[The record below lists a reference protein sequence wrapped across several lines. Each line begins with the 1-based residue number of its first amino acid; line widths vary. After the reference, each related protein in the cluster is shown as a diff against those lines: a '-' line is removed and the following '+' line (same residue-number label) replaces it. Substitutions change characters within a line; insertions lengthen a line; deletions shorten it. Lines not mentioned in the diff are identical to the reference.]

1 MMHFQNECLEAYA
14 FQRAKEGKAY
24 CGDSF
29 YMTANEDYFLCVLA
43 DGLGSGEY
51 AYESS
56 QAVASVVQSNSEEDV
71 QTLMDYSNKV
81 LLSKRGAA
89 TAIFKV
95 DFHEKS
101 FAYSCVGNIRFYLYT
116 PSGKMVYPMPVSG
129 YLSGRP
135 QKFRTQKFPYEPQSS
150 FLIHSDGFVN
160 ENTKPSIKNHQS
172 VSALAEQLKANQV
185 NTNDDVTFIVGSL
198 LK

>member
-1 MMHFQNECLEAYA
+1 MMHFENECIESYA
-14 FQRAKEGKAY
+14 FQRAKEGKVY

-56 QAVASVVQSNSEEDV
+56 QAVTSVVQSNLEEDV
-71 QTLMDYSNKV
+71 QTLMSYSNRV

-95 DFHEKS
+95 DFREKT
-101 FAYSCVGNIRFYLYT
+101 FEYSCVGNIRFYLYT

-135 QKFRTQKFPYEPQSS
+135 QKFRTQKFPYESQSI

-160 ENTKPSIKNHQS
+160 ENIKPYIKNHQS
-172 VSALAEQLKANQV
+172 VSALANRLKAKQI

>member
-1 MMHFQNECLEAYA
+1 MIHFQNDCLEAYA
-14 FQRAKEGKAY
+14 FQRAKEGQAF

-29 YMTANEDYFLCVLA
+29 YMTANTDYFLCVLA

-56 QAVASVVQSNSEEDV
+56 QAVTSVVQSNVEEDV
-71 QTLMDYSNKV
+71 QTLMNFSNKV
-81 LLSKRGAA
+81 LLNKRGAA

-95 DFHEKS
+95 DFRERT
-101 FAYSCVGNIRFYLYT
+101 FEYSCVGYIRFYVYT

-135 QKFRTQKFPYEPQSS
+135 QKFRTQKFPYDPQST
-150 FLIHSDGFVN
+150 FLLHSDGFVN
-160 ENTKPSIKNHQS
+160 EDTKSIIQNHPSLPN
-172 VSALAEQLKANQV
+172 LAERLKFNQI
-185 NTNDDVTFIVGSL
+185 NESDDVTFIVGNL
-198 LK
+198 L

>member
-1 MMHFQNECLEAYA
+1 MIHFQNECLEAYA
-14 FQRAKEGKAY
+14 FQRAKEGKAF

-29 YMTANEDYFLCVLA
+29 YMTANNGYFLCVLA

-51 AYESS
+51 AHESS
-56 QAVASVVQSNSEEDV
+56 QAVTSIVQSNPEEDV
-71 QTLMDYSNKV
+71 QTLMNFSNKV

-95 DFHEKS
+95 DFREKT
-101 FAYSCVGNIRFYLYT
+101 FEYSCVGNIRFYLYT

-135 QKFRTQKFPYEPQSS
+135 QKFRTQKFPYEPQST
-150 FLIHSDGFVN
+150 FLIHSDGFVRTD
-160 ENTKPSIKNHQS
+160 TKPLTDNYQTVSSI
-172 VSALAEQLKANQV
+172 ANQLRV
-185 NTNDDVTFIVGSL
+185 KQINKNDDVTFIVGSL

>member
-1 MMHFQNECLEAYA
+1 MMHLQNECIEAYA
-14 FQRAKEGKAY
+14 FQRAKEGNAY

-29 YMTANEDYFLCVLA
+29 YMTANDGFFLCVLA

-56 QAVASVVQSNSEEDV
+56 HAVTSIVQSNPEEDV
-71 QTLMDYSNKV
+71 QTLMNFSNKV

-95 DFHEKS
+95 DFQEKT
-101 FAYSCVGNIRFYLYT
+101 FEYSCVGNIRFYLYT

-135 QKFRTQKFPYEPQSS
+135 QKFRTQKFPYDPQST
-150 FLIHSDGFVN
+150 FLIHSDGYVK
-160 ENTKPSIKNHQS
+160 EDSKPFIKNSQTIN
-172 VSALAEQLKANQV
+172 AIAKQLKANQI
-185 NTNDDVTFIVGSL
+185 NKNDDVTFIVGSL

>member
-1 MMHFQNECLEAYA
+1 MIHFQNECLEAYA
-14 FQRAKEGKAY
+14 FQRAKEGKAF

-29 YMTANEDYFLCVLA
+29 YMTANNGYFLCVLA

-56 QAVASVVQSNSEEDV
+56 QAVTSIVQSNPEEDV
-71 QTLMDYSNKV
+71 QTLMNFSNKV

-95 DFHEKS
+95 DFREKT
-101 FAYSCVGNIRFYLYT
+101 FEYSCVGNIRFYLYT

-135 QKFRTQKFPYEPQSS
+135 QKFRTQKFPYEPQST
-150 FLIHSDGFVN
+150 FLIHSDGFVKN
-160 ENTKPSIKNHQS
+160 DTKPLTDKYQT
-172 VSALAEQLKANQV
+172 VSAIANQLKVKQINK
-185 NTNDDVTFIVGSL
+185 NDDVTFIIGSL

>member
-1 MMHFQNECLEAYA
+1 MMHFQNECIEAYA
-14 FQRAKEGKAY
+14 FQRAKEGKVF

-29 YMTANEDYFLCVLA
+29 YMTANNDCFLCVLS

-56 QAVASVVQSNSEEDV
+56 QAVISMVKSNPEEDV
-71 QTLMDYSNKV
+71 ETLMNFSNKV
-81 LLSKRGAA
+81 LLNKRGAA
-89 TAIFKV
+89 TAIFKA
-95 DFHEKS
+95 DFRKKTFE
-101 FAYSCVGNIRFYLYT
+101 YSCVGNIRFYLYT

-135 QKFRTQKFPYEPQSS
+135 QKFRTQKFPYDPQSN
-150 FLIHSDGFVN
+150 FLVHSDGFVREDSKQFIN
-160 ENTKPSIKNHQS
+160 NSQTIS
-172 VSALAEQLKANQV
+172 VIANRLKLNQI
-185 NTNDDVTFIVGSL
+185 NKNDDVTFIVGSL

>member
-1 MMHFQNECLEAYA
+1 MMHFQNECIEAYA
-14 FQRAKEGKAY
+14 FQRAKEGKAF

-29 YMTANEDYFLCVLA
+29 YMTADDHCFLCVLS

-56 QAVASVVQSNSEEDV
+56 QAVATVVKSNPKEDV
-71 QTLMDYSNKV
+71 ETLMNFSNKV
-81 LLSKRGAA
+81 LFSKRGAA

-95 DFHEKS
+95 DFRKKTFE
-101 FAYSCVGNIRFYLYT
+101 YSCVGNIRFYLYP

-135 QKFRTQKFPYEPQSS
+135 QKFRTQTFPYEPQST
-150 FLIHSDGFVN
+150 FLVHSDGF
-160 ENTKPSIKNHQS
+160 IKKDSKLFTDDSQTIS
-172 VSALAEQLKANQV
+172 VIANRLKQNQI
-185 NTNDDVTFIVGSL
+185 NKNDDVTFIVGSL

>member
-1 MMHFQNECLEAYA
+1 MMHIENECLEAYA
-14 FQRAKEGKAY
+14 FQRAKEGKVF

-29 YMTANEDYFLCVLA
+29 YMTAKDGYFLCVLA

-56 QAVASVVQSNSEEDV
+56 KAVTSVVQSNIEEDV
-71 QTLMDYSNKV
+71 QTLMNFSNKV

-95 DFHEKS
+95 DFHEKT
-101 FAYSCVGNIRFYLYT
+101 FEYSCVGNIRFYLYT

-135 QKFRTQKFPYEPQSS
+135 QKFRTQKFPYEPNST
-150 FLIHSDGFVN
+150 FLIHSDGFVK
-160 ENTKPSIKNHQS
+160 ENSKPIIESCQS
-172 VSALAEQLKANQV
+172 VSAIANRLKEKQV
-185 NTNDDVTFIVGSL
+185 NKSDDVTFIIGSL